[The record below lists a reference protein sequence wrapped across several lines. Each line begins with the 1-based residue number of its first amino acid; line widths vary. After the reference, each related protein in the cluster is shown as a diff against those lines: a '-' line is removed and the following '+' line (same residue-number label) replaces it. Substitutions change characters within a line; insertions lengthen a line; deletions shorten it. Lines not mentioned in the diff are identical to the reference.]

1 MAIAK
6 VIKEGAKALAKKRGR
21 PKVAKK
27 RGRKPK
33 VVREASAAR
42 QRKYQAD
49 VKSKGFSSAEQ
60 FRQQKK
66 IDNVMGSSL
75 STNEKMQAVSL
86 LKDNK
91 KLSAA
96 DAVKQVT
103 SGGTKRKQ
111 QRINL
116 SGLTDAQKKERA
128 RLIAQ
133 VKKEMAAK
141 GTKTPMPERTLKLTP
156 QGEKLLNT
164 KAGRDKIINNPKQ
177 YMYEGADAKLTP
189 KMDKEVRKGMR
200 EDFAD
205 MSQTDKIEYLQK
217 RFAPEMTSRQ
227 ISDILGQNKSMVAR
241 PEKIIN
247 LFKKLTRQGYPFKK
261 QSTSQKLAG
270 AESKAMGKEV
280 KRIEGQVSKIRNK
293 EIPSVEKRIDT
304 AKENL
309 KRVTNTK
316 RKNEIRQEITKL
328 QNEKR
333 RLSTVANTLE
343 RGKTSSAKK
352 QATKM
357 TSQQL
362 GMSRLTPVTKKA
374 GGKISRTPRGC
385 GAAKRGYGKAM
396 K

>member
-1 MAIAK
+1 MAVAK
-6 VIKEGAKALAKKRGR
+6 VLKEGAKALVKKRGR

-33 VVREASAAR
+33 AVREASAAR

-75 STNEKMQAVSL
+75 STDEKMQAVSL

-96 DAVKQVT
+96 DAVKKIT
-103 SGGTKRKQ
+103 SGDTKRK

-116 SGLTDAQKKERA
+116 SGLTDVQKKERA

-164 KAGRDKIINNPKQ
+164 KAGRNKIINNPKQ

-205 MSQTDKIEYLQK
+205 MSQSDKIEYLQK

-227 ISDILGQNKSMVAR
+227 ISDILGQNKSMTAR

-247 LFKKLTRQGYPFKK
+247 IFKKLTRQGYPFKK
-261 QSTSQKLAG
+261 QSASQKLAG

-280 KRIEGQVSKIRNK
+280 KRIEGQVSKIRDK

-328 QNEKR
+328 ENEKR

-352 QATKM
+352 QASKTI
-357 TSQQL
+357 SQQL

-374 GGKISRTPRGC
+374 GGKIGKTPRGC

>member
-6 VIKEGAKALAKKRGR
+6 VFKEGAKSLAKKRGR

-33 VVREASAAR
+33 AVREASAAR

-141 GTKTPMPERTLKLTP
+141 GTKTPIAERTLKLTP

-164 KAGRDKIINNPKQ
+164 KAGRDKIIKNPKQ

-189 KMDKEVRKGMR
+189 KIDKEVRKGMK

-205 MSQTDKIEYLQK
+205 MSQSEKIEYLQK

-227 ISDILGQNKSMVAR
+227 ISDILGQNKSIMVR

-247 LFKKLTRQGYPFKK
+247 IFKKLTRQGYPFKK
-261 QSTSQKLAG
+261 QSASQKLAG

-280 KRIEGQVSKIRNK
+280 KRIESQVKKIRSTD
-293 EIPSVEKRIDT
+293 IPKVEKRIDT

-343 RGKTSSAKK
+343 RDKTSSAKK
-352 QATKM
+352 QATKII
-357 TSQQL
+357 S
-362 GMSRLTPVTKKA
+362 TKKT
-374 GGKISRTPRGC
+374 GGKISATPRGI